1 MVEAVAQAATYE
13 GPGGL
18 IIHVEQSV
26 LEHLYRN
33 AQHKC
38 WSREAGGQLFAF
50 ITHKRWVVA
59 KATGPRTTDF
69 RSRFGF
75 RPDRKAEKAEIL
87 ALFQEGLHYVGDWHT
102 HPQNVPSPSHTDVRN
117 ITETV
122 QASEHSLPG
131 FLMAIVGRLPVP
143 ESLWLSFHE
152 VSGGYFKCPLRS
164 NPLGGKLDLLS

>member
-1 MVEAVAQAATYE
+1 MEALAQVVTYE

-18 IIHVEQSV
+18 VIHIEQPA
-26 LEHLYRN
+26 LAHLYRN

-38 WSREAGGQLFAF
+38 WSREAGGQLFAS
-50 ITHKRWVVA
+50 IKHNRWVVT

-75 RPDRKAEKAEIL
+75 RPDRKAERAEIL

-102 HPQNVPSPSHTDVRN
+102 HPQNVPSPSHTDIRN

-122 QASEHSLPG
+122 QASEHSLSG
-131 FLMAIVGRLPVP
+131 FLLAIVGRLPAP
-143 ESLWLSFHE
+143 DGLWLSFHD
-152 VSGGYFKCPLRS
+152 VRGGYAKCPLRC
-164 NPLGGKLDLLS
+164 NLSSEN